1 MFSATTGGIDH
12 EIYHVYRA
20 PRLTFWN
27 CDGINR
33 QINKI
38 LIVQHH
44 AWPQRGASV
53 FWRMSSTKPVA
64 LVNLSESH
72 ATSRVAHVARNE
84 DFGFHTVNQKLL
96 RAHSFVAHRAAPT
109 LGRRFPGDRKP
120 NMCKLDVWMEG
131 SAFPQ
136 VAAYVIRKCSWIPGD
151 C

>member
-33 QINKI
+33 QIIKI

-72 ATSRVAHVARNE
+72 ASSRVAHVARNE
-84 DFGFHTVNQKLL
+84 DFGLHTSYANALGFHAIVE
-96 RAHSFVAHRAAPT
+96 SS
-109 LGRRFPGDRKP
+109 LGFPLGFDNNNDLQP
-120 NMCKLDVWMEG
+120 VPLE
-131 SAFPQ
+131 
-136 VAAYVIRKCSWIPGD
+136 
-151 C
+151 